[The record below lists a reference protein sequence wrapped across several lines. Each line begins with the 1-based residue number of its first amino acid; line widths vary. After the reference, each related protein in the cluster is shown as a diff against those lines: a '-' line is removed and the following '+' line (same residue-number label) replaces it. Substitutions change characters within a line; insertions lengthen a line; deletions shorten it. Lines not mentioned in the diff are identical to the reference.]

1 MKLSFS
7 RIDILIT
14 HPGFPPAETANVV
27 VCWEINLI
35 RTGMEDVS
43 FAIERCLSPAFDPDD
58 IEVLVSSIPGVSGQ
72 VVYTYNDV
80 TPSLINHWRRY
91 FYRIVATGMECGEVT
106 SDGKTWESSPRPHEL
121 EIIDRHN
128 WLLQYHTGMPT
139 YSFIERTADSPPCVC
154 VDTTTGRSE
163 KSSCTLCLGTGR
175 QRPFFEPILHYVDY
189 NPPQELV
196 QIASF
201 GENQVK
207 AESCWFS
214 AYPIL
219 KPGDIL
225 YRPIQGELWR
235 IVKKSSV
242 GGQGVTLQQVC
253 RISTINRSDVEYQKL
268 PKTIPQAELLSVI
281 RAWEETKQERLW

>member
-1 MKLSFS
+1 
-7 RIDILIT
+7 
-14 HPGFPPAETANVV
+14 
-27 VCWEINLI
+27 
-35 RTGMEDVS
+35 
-43 FAIERCLSPAFDPDD
+43 
-58 IEVLVSSIPGVSGQ
+58 
-72 VVYTYNDV
+72 
-80 TPSLINHWRRY
+80 
-91 FYRIVATGMECGEVT
+91 
-106 SDGKTWESSPRPHEL
+106 
-121 EIIDRHN
+121 
-128 WLLQYHTGMPT
+128 
-139 YSFIERTADSPPCVC
+139 
-154 VDTTTGRSE
+154 
-163 KSSCTLCLGTGR
+163 
-175 QRPFFEPILHYVDY
+175 
-189 NPPQELV
+189 
-196 QIASF
+196 
-201 GENQVK
+201 VK